1 MTQISQITG
10 DFLIIWRIPHLIWCN
25 GNHHFAC
32 LHMAMILTELLLLM
46 VYTWHITSSSHIMTH
61 PESLRT
67 CHSQN
72 VWKMWSSQCVFP
84 SSSRNPTWI
93 RDGDSTTQWHHDWE
107 RHGPPPVQ
115 RSPPNNKCLA
125 SGKEEI
131 GMILL
136 LFPDLSVTLIDI
148 VSWSLTT
155 KWHVFIQEMEDANFN
170 WTTIF
175 KYILNICHK
184 TNKSISLSLNINQ
197 RQWRNRILR
206 WILWDPGL
214 VAVAPRW
221 LNRLPRR
228 YLEANQE
235 DCLRILVIYF
245 QKKTFNCL
253 TQGVWFCLID
263 SFLSF
268 FQNHQIPFADRFSG
282 MLMLT
287 WQANNAKLHPR
298 PGVAARD
305 CPNHEGPA
313 YLKESWRSDSDRSM
327 TLVILHLHLGSVDD
341 AFLLIYVSLILS
353 NHLLYAVISVIKRC
367 LYLLVV
373 LV

>member
-84 SSSRNPTWI
+84 NSSRNPTWI
-93 RDGDSTTQWHHDWE
+93 RDGDSTTQWHHGWE
-107 RHGPPPVQ
+107 KHGPPPVQ

-125 SGKEEI
+125 VALI
-131 GMILL
+131 WYCLL
-136 LFPDLSVTLIDI
+136 IFDNKMTCFASRNGGCKFQLDYDI
-148 VSWSLTT
+148 KMYQTFISKQTNQHKSTT
-155 KWHVFIQEMEDANFN
+155 M
-170 WTTIF
+170 
-175 KYILNICHK
+175 
-184 TNKSISLSLNINQ
+184 NQ
-197 RQWRNRILR
+197 ILR

-235 DCLRILVIYF
+235 DCLRILGIYF
-245 QKKTFNCL
+245 QQKTFNCL

-287 WQANNAKLHPR
+287 LTSKQCQITSSPRRGCKRLPKPWRPCISERILAKWQRSKNDFGNST
-298 PGVAARD
+298 VA
-305 CPNHEGPA
+305 
-313 YLKESWRSDSDRSM
+313 SW
-327 TLVILHLHLGSVDD
+327 
-341 AFLLIYVSLILS
+341 VSWW
-353 NHLLYAVISVIKRC
+353 C
-367 LYLLVV
+367 LFADLCV
-373 LV
+373 